1 MVKMGS
7 QGTRRGTMM
16 RSVICLGVLGPTLWM
31 GTRVG
36 QGKIGKGKLGREL
49 GGYGMKIGVFG

>member
-1 MVKMGS
+1 MVKMES
-7 QGTRRGTMM
+7 QGNRRGTMM
-16 RSVICLGVLGPTLWM
+16 RSVICLGVLGSTMWKWM
-31 GTRVG
+31 GVD